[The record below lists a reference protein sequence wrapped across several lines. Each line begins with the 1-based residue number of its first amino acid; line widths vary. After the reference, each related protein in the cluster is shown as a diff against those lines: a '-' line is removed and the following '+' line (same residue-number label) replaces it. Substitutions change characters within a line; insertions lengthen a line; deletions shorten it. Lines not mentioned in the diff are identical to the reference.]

1 MTNVQYLEL
10 LNLADQCHDFNP
22 LIHLLFPGAAKLH
35 LDQPFLDQ
43 PDSPTPALPPRPHEL
58 EAETPY
64 QILKKLSQ
72 VPSATD

>member
-43 PDSPTPALPPRPHEL
+43 PDSPTPALP
-58 EAETPY
+58 
-64 QILKKLSQ
+64 
-72 VPSATD
+72 